1 MAMGA
6 YHGVAAL
13 LSPQR
18 GARVPPSLLPRS
30 IPAQYPAQRCRWQV
44 AARNGFV
51 TFRASALSDLSNKE
65 PPFFDSWIFRLRGRS
80 TGGISLHGP
89 ALNMQDVARSGRSAI
104 PRILPLSCVP
114 ATVLL
119 QAARVRA
126 RLTSNC
132 PSEMKSETRSCVNR
146 AQESGLLPFLISSSR
161 GGAVLRVGQAS

>member
-51 TFRASALSDLSNKE
+51 TFRPSTLSDVSNKE
-65 PPFFDSWIFRLRGRS
+65 PQFSILGYSDCWDARPVESPSLDLRPE
-80 TGGISLHGP
+80 H
-89 ALNMQDVARSGRSAI
+89 ARCGSQREKRH

-114 ATVLL
+114 ATVLV
-119 QAARVRA
+119 QAAGVRA

-132 PSEMKSETRSCVNR
+132 PSGMKSETRSCGNR
-146 AQESGLLPFLISSSR
+146 AQESDPVYYPF
-161 GGAVLRVGQAS
+161 